1 MRRSSSRWAKP
12 PRSIRRPWST
22 SPNSPSRR
30 PTLSLR
36 LIGVVESKSAL
47 TSRIK
52 HILNRPLPKS
62 AKLGLLGLLVIF
74 LIAAVLLPMA
84 KGQTSGGLFGRDVL
98 IRLRHA
104 DKPGEDYRKA
114 DATETYTKNYT
125 VSFQKGEKLAVVAE
139 LYQVG
144 QPMRP
149 LGSKI
154 FVDPGH
160 TQRLS
165 IVVTR
170 KYLNK
175 DQTAIEHSIEVV
187 LGQEALRV
195 SGVVVNTPPPSPF
208 VSPTR
213 GWPTKPDLVREK
225 RDGKPYVEFTQL
237 LTIDVDQDD
246 RPDRPPIGTWRPDH
260 LFYTDVLHSD
270 AYFLTIKALPLS
282 QLSVLQVYPPHGGMQ
297 LLDGTILAADA
308 SKEQC
313 QAVVEKYRRN
323 LSAEL
328 TGHEFQNAQEAL
340 AVSDDLYDSRQI
352 RRAMQAI
359 EQNRPPVDFGA
370 RLRPA
375 VTESAQ
381 PRPVGCNRP
390 ASKYAPAASRWGCA
404 GFREF
409 LDPALA
415 VLDWRDPANRQET
428 REAQYRVA
436 LGLGQY
442 MENMPPA
449 DIERLKQYVLH
460 CDSGYTWG
468 LVFEH
473 CFQMSTRPV
482 VSDALWE
489 LAQEKQPWLWW
500 PAMQALLGRHDERL
514 TAYSALPK
522 SLKLR
527 VILAA
532 RREPPDTGAL
542 APDVR
547 VLLRSAV
554 TVELLRMYPLS
565 WGNLHAAL
573 RANLDRKEAT
583 AAYMDFLAAALS
595 SSTQR
600 RFEQDYG
607 SAMRLYEIASA
618 FLWDINFWYGINL
631 GQLGTYKPEVGY
643 PNTIRTAR
651 AFEQAVAEALKWYQA
666 NGQPQPPEP
675 FFAGR
680 VVDTSG
686 RPVAGATITLTWW
699 RNVAD
704 ESDRENRPPV
714 EIGPLP
720 PDADGHFV
728 FRDLANTGSYCVTI
742 RAQGYVPRER
752 LVVDRWPDGRFQV
765 AVNTRDNMIVLEK
778 PASLSGRV
786 VGSDGRPPVAR
797 MRERIPRAGRPTA
810 RAWHGVGGVLP
821 HARRRDAQRSPHQHR
836 GTVHRRPTHVG
847 LSSGELSGS
856 SLTGRRARGLGATK
870 AFQLV
875 RVEEGQAVENVTLD
889 AAVRPPPRSKRRL
902 WIVPVSRPGW
912 RPSCCRFRSLP
923 GRPSTHQSC
932 SSRGCSRKASIGSP
946 TCRRWTGIFMSLP
959 RANRPSG
966 SRSSSS
972 RVRLPRA
979 KWTWARPTR
988 ELPPGRQPR
997 RRGLRRWQVET
1008 RQARSQAQ
1016 RTESARG
1023 GTLAEPGEVAAVLGF
1038 RIAEARRSRCGG
1050 CREVQ
1055 AGTR

>member
-1 MRRSSSRWAKP
+1 M
-12 PRSIRRPWST
+12 
-22 SPNSPSRR
+22 
-30 PTLSLR
+30 
-36 LIGVVESKSAL
+36 
-47 TSRIK
+47 
-52 HILNRPLPKS
+52 
-62 AKLGLLGLLVIF
+62 
-74 LIAAVLLPMA
+74 
-84 KGQTSGGLFGRDVL
+84 
-98 IRLRHA
+98 
-104 DKPGEDYRKA
+104 
-114 DATETYTKNYT
+114 
-125 VSFQKGEKLAVVAE
+125 
-139 LYQVG
+139 
-144 QPMRP
+144 
-149 LGSKI
+149 
-154 FVDPGH
+154 
-160 TQRLS
+160 
-165 IVVTR
+165 
-170 KYLNK
+170 
-175 DQTAIEHSIEVV
+175 
-187 LGQEALRV
+187 
-195 SGVVVNTPPPSPF
+195 
-208 VSPTR
+208 
-213 GWPTKPDLVREK
+213 
-225 RDGKPYVEFTQL
+225 
-237 LTIDVDQDD
+237 
-246 RPDRPPIGTWRPDH
+246 
-260 LFYTDVLHSD
+260 
-270 AYFLTIKALPLS
+270 
-282 QLSVLQVYPPHGGMQ
+282 
-297 LLDGTILAADA
+297 
-308 SKEQC
+308 
-313 QAVVEKYRRN
+313 
-323 LSAEL
+323 
-328 TGHEFQNAQEAL
+328 
-340 AVSDDLYDSRQI
+340 
-352 RRAMQAI
+352 
-359 EQNRPPVDFGA
+359 
-370 RLRPA
+370 
-375 VTESAQ
+375 
-381 PRPVGCNRP
+381 
-390 ASKYAPAASRWGCA
+390 
-404 GFREF
+404 
-409 LDPALA
+409 
-415 VLDWRDPANRQET
+415 LDWRDPANRQET

-797 MRERIPRAGRPTA
+797 MRERILGPDGRPPAPGMVWVASYLT
-810 RAWHGVGGVLP
+810 HGAAMPSEAPINTEGRFTVGPLMSGYHLVSYLE
-821 HARRRDAQRSPHQHR
+821 ARSP
-836 GTVHRRPTHVG
+836 
-847 LSSGELSGS
+847 GE
-856 SLTGRRARGLGATK
+856 GREDWERTK

-889 AAVRPPPRSKRRL
+889 AREATATL
-902 WIVPVSRPGW
+902 EAEIVD
-912 RPSCCRFRSLP
+912 
-923 GRPSTHQSC
+923 
-932 SSRGCSRKASIGSP
+932 
-946 TCRRWTGIFMSLP
+946 
-959 RANRPSG
+959 RAGQP
-966 SRSSSS
+966 
-972 RVRLPRA
+972 
-979 KWTWARPTR
+979 AR
-988 ELPPGRQPR
+988 
-997 RRGLRRWQVET
+997 VET
-1008 RQARSQAQ
+1008 LVLQVPIPA
-1016 RTESARG
+1016 
-1023 GTLAEPGEVAAVLGF
+1023 GEAKYASVMLF
-1038 RIAEARRSRCGG
+1038 SRMQPQS
-1050 CREVQ
+1050 VY
-1055 AGTR
+1055 